1 MDIKEVKRE
10 IYKGIIAVIRV
21 KEYDLAK
28 MITETLL
35 EAGFKGIELTM
46 TIENGPA
53 LIKEMKEKYPNGVIG
68 AGTIM
73 NAEKCLEVIEN
84 GADFVVSP
92 CKIDEVATVC
102 NEHNTLCMLGIATPT
117 EAFEAY
123 NKGCSIVKAFPGD
136 VLKPQFIKDIKG
148 PMPYID
154 VMPSGGVALENIG
167 QWFANDA
174 YAVSVGSALYKGIN
188 KDNLEVLT
196 ERAKLYLEE
205 VEKHT
210 KVKELV

>member
-1 MDIKEVKRE
+1 MDSNEVKKG

-21 KEYDLAK
+21 KEYSLAK

-46 TIENGPA
+46 TIENGSA
-53 LIKEMKEKYPNGVIG
+53 LIKEMKDKYPKSIIG

-73 NAEKCLEVIEN
+73 TADKCLEVIES

-92 CKIDEVATVC
+92 CKLKEVSEIC
-102 NEHNTLCMLGIATPT
+102 NKNNTLCMLGIATPT

-123 NKGCSIVKAFPGD
+123 NLGCTIVKAFPGD

-148 PMPYID
+148 PMPYIQ
-154 VMPSGGVALENIG
+154 VMPSGGVALDNIK
-167 QWFANDA
+167 QWFENDA

-188 KDNLEVLT
+188 KENLEVLT
-196 ERAKLYLEE
+196 ERAKVYLDE
-205 VEKHT
+205 VEKYT
-210 KVKELV
+210 KIEQLI

>member
-1 MDIKEVKRE
+1 MAIEGVKKE
-10 IYKGIIAVIRV
+10 IYKEIIAVIRV
-21 KEYDLAK
+21 KSYNLAK

-46 TIENGPA
+46 TIENGA
-53 LIKEMKEKYPNGVIG
+53 SLIKEMKEKYPNSVIG

-73 NAEKCLEVIEN
+73 DAEKCLEVVKN

-92 CKIDEVATVC
+92 CKIKEVAEIC
-102 NEHNTLCMLGIATPT
+102 KEYNTLCMLGIATPT

-123 NKGCSIVKAFPGD
+123 NLGCSIVKAFPGD

-148 PMPYID
+148 PMPYIE

-188 KDNLEVLT
+188 EDNLDQLT

-205 VEKHT
+205 VRKHT
-210 KVKELV
+210 KIEELV